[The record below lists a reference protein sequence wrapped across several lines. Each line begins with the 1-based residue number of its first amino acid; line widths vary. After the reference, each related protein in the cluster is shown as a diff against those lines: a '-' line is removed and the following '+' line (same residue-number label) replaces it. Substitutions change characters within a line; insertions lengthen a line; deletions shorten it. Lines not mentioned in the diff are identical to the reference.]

1 MTVAPAHLTALLS
14 SDTGRGDSLI
24 QPVRTNE
31 APGNQI
37 MEAGRGSAFQHELD
51 TSGGDGRPGHDGS
64 RSSRR

>member
-1 MTVAPAHLTALLS
+1 MTVAPAHLTALLG

-37 MEAGRGSAFQHELD
+37 MEAGRGSLSN
-51 TSGGDGRPGHDGS
+51 TSSTHRGADGRPGHDGS